1 MRWRAVDAKDA
12 SDIPAGSTALP
23 TDGFKV
29 VNLDRDYRANEDVI
43 LAFGSTNLFNGYDVR

>member
-23 TDGFKV
+23 TDGFNV
-29 VNLDRDYRANEDVI
+29 VNLDRDYRPSEDVI
-43 LAFGSTNLFNGYDVR
+43 LAFGVDNLFNGYDVR